1 MMAESDA
8 AEAIEAPA
16 VDFNGLAADF
26 FLIQLG
32 NLLLTI
38 ITFGIYRFWGKARYR
53 RFLWSRTTLD
63 GDPLEYTGTG
73 FELFLGA
80 ILVILLVSIPVGVL
94 SLVLPLV
101 IPSKEIA
108 LFLTQF
114 FLILGIY
121 WLVGVGQYRSWR
133 YLFSRTVWRGIRSGM
148 TGQGVAYGNF
158 SFGLTLAQL
167 FSLGLATPWTTT
179 KRWNRL
185 VRDVRIGS
193 LPMASDATPDAL
205 WKPFLLVW
213 ITVALPLLA
222 FSGWFAWRFGPL
234 FAEQGP
240 GPGDPAELLLAIG
253 ILYVGLIVLGLVG
266 AMLFAQYQSAY
277 LKETFGKTW
286 IGETMALR
294 IDVTTW
300 EIIRYYLGNIALVML
315 TAGLG
320 MLLLPYRYWA
330 FMARRIRIEGQYREA
345 ELEQTSLAAPVQGDG
360 LLDAFDAGSF

>member
-1 MMAESDA
+1 MIADNDS
-8 AEAIEAPA
+8 AEATEAPA

-114 FLILGIY
+114 ILILGIY
-121 WLVGVGQYRSWR
+121 WLIGVGQYRSWR
-133 YLFSRTVWRGIRSGM
+133 YLFSRTAWRGIRSGM

-167 FSLGLATPWTTT
+167 FSFGLATPWTTT
-179 KRWNRL
+179 RRWNRL

-253 ILYVGLIVLGLVG
+253 TISVSLPQGDFRQDLDRRDDGASHRCDDMGDHPLLSRQHRARHADGRTRNAAATLSLLGLHG
-266 AMLFAQYQSAY
+266 PAHPHR
-277 LKETFGKTW
+277 G
-286 IGETMALR
+286 
-294 IDVTTW
+294 
-300 EIIRYYLGNIALVML
+300 
-315 TAGLG
+315 
-320 MLLLPYRYWA
+320 
-330 FMARRIRIEGQYREA
+330 
-345 ELEQTSLAAPVQGDG
+345 PV
-360 LLDAFDAGSF
+360 SRSRT